1 MSAQDT
7 QNLLTE
13 ADSLWGLK
21 AYRTAIKKY
30 KQADKKAKSDDVRMQ
45 ASTSLNKALTNYAE
59 ILFNDAK
66 NYPDKSEQNFEVA
79 LVYYKKYLKNLIPD
93 AKGYKDSLNVYKM
106 LIADEYFLSGRYQ
119 PAGRIYKKLNKQ
131 LASDSE
137 LAQVTKIKLAQCY
150 VEMLNY
156 SKAGALY
163 KEAYKDKSLLAT
175 ADELFCQGYY
185 ENAARLFSYLKTE
198 NSDKNIQTK
207 YSRLIARA
215 YFKAGLEEQAL
226 DWYKKCLNEK
236 DTVTGKQVITFNQNC
251 ETCDQLLKEEGVY
264 LKQLDA
270 IEELDID
277 KFYFSQVRL
286 NVSGKMIEARDLINK
301 VTIVYN
307 TCEGFTDPCAI
318 YDKTYSVSELKTSGI
333 NQVSSS
339 EYGPMY
345 FSNDSLIF
353 ASDRN
358 PLGNKRSEVN
368 GEERSTFDLY
378 VQRMNEDDV
387 FGFHP
392 GEVVNLADTTSQTV
406 KFFSFNRG
414 IYYNEGPLAFYPGT
428 KDKFIF
434 TGNYFTETEA
444 LKQNKVYEN
453 NRINT
458 LKLFYASK
466 DDTVWQVKSIEFEGK
481 NASLFNSE
489 NFSVAH
495 PSFSADGTQLYFS
508 SNAPMPGDGKTKGSY
523 GNTDIY
529 VSTFDPNTGKLGE
542 PANLG
547 AGVNTAGNEMFPY
560 LHTNPDGSQILY
572 YSSNFHDGEGV
583 GQLDI
588 YYSGYCEGEF
598 SQRKN
603 MGEQINSTADDFG
616 LILNKEGTAGYFS
629 SDRKE
634 SDDIYKFRE
643 LKVYIT
649 VLDKETREHILIKDV
664 DLELTPNKEEADAK
678 IVTLD
683 NVIRVYNQFDL
694 DVNYTVTAYPHDSTY
709 FSNETEF
716 ETVIGNFDEYGILR
730 ATILLE
736 KKPEVKM
743 IIMANVKSEQQV
755 FLAFS
760 KDVKSLTS
768 ETPIAG
774 KSDYSILY
782 ELAFEDGKNILQNTH
797 NGDVIMLNPDDQL
810 LSKLVSDEME
820 KKESKE
826 KLIAFFREN
835 NILVPDSIE
844 SYNHIVHNPVVIRNI
859 RYGFDSDNFSNEK
872 EEVVPDVQ
880 FRNLADVL
888 REYKHLN
895 AKMSS
900 HTDEC
905 PHAPKEY
912 DNEALSLRRNNAAV
926 EGLKKYYSDLDTAR
940 LVRCHYDGRYPVDVS
955 EENYSKNKFEQLCDN
970 PYNRRTEFKLLYAD
984 RNQYLKDCDCKDE
997 SMIWHVNKDNT
1008 SSNNLPLN
1016 ERHATQGGR

>member
-7 QNLLTE
+7 DKLLSN
-13 ADSLWGLK
+13 ANSLWEAK
-21 AYRTAIKKY
+21 SYRAAINAFKK
-30 KQADKKAKSDDVRMQ
+30 ADKKAQTDVERRS
-45 ASTSLNKALTNYAE
+45 ALDSLNKALKGYAE

-66 NYPDKSEQNFEVA
+66 NYPDKSERNFEVA

-106 LIADEYFLSGRYQ
+106 LIADQYFLSGRYQ

-150 VEMLNY
+150 VELLNY
-156 SKAGALY
+156 PKAGALY

-185 ENAARLFSYLKTE
+185 EDAARLFSYLKTE
-198 NSDKNIQTK
+198 TNDKNIQAK

-251 ETCDQLLKEEGVY
+251 ETCDQLLREEGVY

-270 IEELDID
+270 VEELDID

-286 NVSGKMIEARDLINK
+286 NVSGKMLEARNLINK

-307 TCEGFTDPCAI
+307 TCEGFTDPCVI
-318 YDKTYSVSELKTSGI
+318 YDKTYLVNELKTSGI
-333 NQVSSS
+333 NASTS
-339 EYGPMY
+339 EYGPVY

-387 FGFHP
+387 SGFHP
-392 GEVVNLADTTSQTV
+392 GEVVNLADTTSQTA

-414 IYYNEGPLAFYPGT
+414 IYYNEGSLAFYPGT

-444 LKQNKVYEN
+444 LKQSKVYEN

-458 LKLFYASK
+458 LKLFYAVK
-466 DDTVWQVKSIEFEGK
+466 DSTWHVSPVEFDGK
-481 NASLFNSE
+481 NADLFNSE

-508 SNAPMPGDGKTKGSY
+508 SNAPMPGDGKTKGSF

-542 PANLG
+542 PINLG

-603 MGEQINSTADDFG
+603 LGEQINSTADDFG

-629 SDRKE
+629 SDRKG

-643 LKVYIT
+643 LKVYVT
-649 VLDKETREHILIKDV
+649 VLDKETGENILIKDV
-664 DLELTPNKEEADAK
+664 DLVLTPNKENADTK

-694 DVNYTVTAYPHDSTY
+694 DVNYTVTAYPNDSTY

-797 NGDVIMLNPDDQL
+797 NGDVIMINPDDQL
-810 LSKLVSDEME
+810 LSKLISDEME
-820 KKESKE
+820 VVGNQN
-826 KLIAFFREN
+826 KLKAFFREN
-835 NILVPDSIE
+835 NILVPEFIE

-859 RYGFDSDNFSNEK
+859 RYGFDSSVIDTKDKTKIN
-872 EEVVPDVQ
+872 PDDQ
-880 FRNLADVL
+880 FKNLADVL

-905 PHAPKEY
+905 PLPPDFY
-912 DNEALSLRRNNAAV
+912 DNEGLSLRRNNAAV
-926 EGLKKYYSDLDTAR
+926 EGLIKYYSDLDTAR
-940 LVRCHYDGRYPVDVS
+940 LVRCHYAGQYPVDQS
-955 EENYSKNKFEQLCDN
+955 PENYMTNGKNQLCN
-970 PYNRRTEFKLLYAD
+970 NAYNRRTEFKLIYAD
-984 RNQYLKDCDCKDE
+984 RNQYLKDCDCEDE
-997 SMIWHVNKDNT
+997 SMIWYINKDNT
-1008 SSNNLPLN
+1008 SSSNQPLN
-1016 ERHATQGGR
+1016 EKHATQGGR